1 MLKLS
6 QIKINADTCEKDFS
20 SKLSKKISSLTGLKS
35 ENIRNI
41 HVLKKS
47 IDARKKPEIFYSVTA
62 AFECINEEKVLKKA
76 SSKKDIANNLSV
88 FEEKKFVFPYSAKDI
103 CVVDSE
109 RPVIVGSG
117 PAGLFCALN
126 LARAGFKP
134 VVLERG
140 KSVEERSLDVEDFWK
155 GGKLKTSSNVQF
167 GEGGAGTFSD
177 GKLNTLIKDPI
188 GLGREVLETFVS
200 FGAPEKILFDAKP
213 HIGTDILKTVVKN
226 MREEI
231 KRLGGEVRFQNK
243 VTGLKTTDGK
253 ISSVTVFDEEKEIS
267 YEIKTSNCVLAIGH
281 SARDTFKELFDE
293 GIYMEQKPFS
303 VGFRVIHPQKLIN
316 MAQYGREKAGDL
328 GAADYKVTAKTS
340 SGRGVFSFCMCP
352 GGYVVNASSEEE
364 RTAVN
369 GMSYSGRDGKCANS
383 AIIFTVDSKDYPSS
397 HPLAG
402 IEFQRDLESKAYKIS
417 GGCVP
422 VQKYGDY
429 KASLKNKG
437 YDVNADNIDPG
448 LEISGAFDG
457 FEPDIKGKYT
467 YCDMTEIFTKDMN
480 ESFVEGMEH
489 FNKIIPGFGNKE
501 ARLAGV
507 ESRTSS
513 PVRIVRDENMQS
525 NIKGVFPC
533 GEGAGYAGGITSA
546 AMDGIKV
553 ACSLAKNILGL

>member
-1 MLKLS
+1 
-6 QIKINADTCEKDFS
+6 
-20 SKLSKKISSLTGLKS
+20 
-35 ENIRNI
+35 
-41 HVLKKS
+41 
-47 IDARKKPEIFYSVTA
+47 
-62 AFECINEEKVLKKA
+62 
-76 SSKKDIANNLSV
+76 
-88 FEEKKFVFPYSAKDI
+88 
-103 CVVDSE
+103 
-109 RPVIVGSG
+109 
-117 PAGLFCALN
+117 
-126 LARAGFKP
+126 
-134 VVLERG
+134 
-140 KSVEERSLDVEDFWK
+140 
-155 GGKLKTSSNVQF
+155 
-167 GEGGAGTFSD
+167 
-177 GKLNTLIKDPI
+177 
-188 GLGREVLETFVS
+188 
-200 FGAPEKILFDAKP
+200 
-213 HIGTDILKTVVKN
+213 
-226 MREEI
+226 
-231 KRLGGEVRFQNK
+231 
-243 VTGLKTTDGK
+243 
-253 ISSVTVFDEEKEIS
+253 
-267 YEIKTSNCVLAIGH
+267 
-281 SARDTFKELFDE
+281 
-293 GIYMEQKPFS
+293 
-303 VGFRVIHPQKLIN
+303 
-316 MAQYGREKAGDL
+316 
-328 GAADYKVTAKTS
+328 
-340 SGRGVFSFCMCP
+340 VFSFCMCP
-352 GGYVVNASSEEE
+352 GGYVVNASSEDE

-448 LEISGAFDG
+448 PEITGAFDG

-480 ESFVEGMEH
+480 ESFVEGMKH
-489 FNKIIPGFGNKE
+489 FNKIIPGFGYKE

>member
-35 ENIRNI
+35 EDIRNI
-41 HVLKKS
+41 RVLKKS

-103 CVVDSE
+103 CLVDSE

-117 PAGLFCALN
+117 PAGLFCALY

-140 KSVEERSLDVEDFWK
+140 KSVSERTKDVEDFWK

-231 KRLGGEVRFQNK
+231 KRLGGEVRFQNI
-243 VTGLKTTDGK
+243 VTGLKSTDGK

-352 GGYVVNASSEEE
+352 GGYVVNASSEDE

-489 FNKIIPGFGNKE
+489 FNKIIPGFGYKE

>member
-20 SKLSKKISSLTGLKS
+20 SKLSKKISSLTGVKS
-35 ENIRNI
+35 EDIRNI
-41 HVLKKS
+41 RVLKKS

-62 AFECINEEKVLKKA
+62 AFECINEEKVLNKA

-103 CVVDSE
+103 CLKDSE

-117 PAGLFCALN
+117 PAGLFCALY

-140 KSVEERSLDVEDFWK
+140 KSVSERTKDVEDFWN

-231 KRLGGEVRFQNK
+231 KRLGGEVRFQNI
-243 VTGLKTTDGK
+243 VTGLKSTDGK

-316 MAQYGREKAGDL
+316 KSQYGREDAGNL

-352 GGYVVNASSEEE
+352 GGYVVNASSEDE

-437 YDVNADNIDPG
+437 YDVNTDNIDPG
-448 LEISGAFDG
+448 PEISGAFYG

-489 FNKIIPGFGNKE
+489 FNKIIPGFGYKE

>member
-20 SKLSKKISSLTGLKS
+20 SKLSKKISSLTGVKS
-35 ENIRNI
+35 EDIRNI
-41 HVLKKS
+41 RVLKKS

-62 AFECINEEKVLKKA
+62 AFECVNEEKVLKKA

-103 CVVDSE
+103 CLVDSE

-117 PAGLFCALN
+117 PAGLFCALY
-126 LARAGFKP
+126 LSRAGFKP

-200 FGAPEKILFDAKP
+200 FGAPEKILYDAKP

-226 MREEI
+226 IREEI
-231 KRLGGEVRFQNK
+231 GSLGGEVRFQNK

-316 MAQYGREKAGDL
+316 KSQYGREDAGNL

-352 GGYVVNASSEEE
+352 GGYVVNASSEDE

-402 IEFQRDLESKAYKIS
+402 IEFQRNLESKAYKIS

-437 YDVNADNIDPG
+437 YDVNTDNIDPG
-448 LEISGAFDG
+448 TEISGAFDG

-489 FNKIIPGFGNKE
+489 FNRIIPGFSYKE
-501 ARLAGV
+501 AHLAGV

>member
-6 QIKINADTCEKDFS
+6 QIKINADTCEKDFP

-35 ENIRNI
+35 EDIRNI
-41 HVLKKS
+41 RVLKKS

-62 AFECINEEKVLKKA
+62 AFECVNEEKVLKKA

-103 CVVDSE
+103 CLVDSE

-117 PAGLFCALN
+117 PAGLFCALY

-140 KSVEERSLDVEDFWK
+140 KSVSERTKDVEDFWK

-200 FGAPEKILFDAKP
+200 FGAPEKILYDAKP

-231 KRLGGEVRFQNK
+231 GSLGGEVRFHNK

-352 GGYVVNASSEEE
+352 GGYVVNASSEDE

-437 YDVNADNIDPG
+437 YDVNADNKDLSP
-448 LEISGAFDG
+448 EISGAFDG

-480 ESFVEGMEH
+480 KSFVEGMEH
-489 FNKIIPGFGNKE
+489 FNKIIPGFSYKE
-501 ARLAGV
+501 VRLAGV

>member
-35 ENIRNI
+35 EDIRNI
-41 HVLKKS
+41 RVLKKS

-103 CVVDSE
+103 CLKDFE

-117 PAGLFCALN
+117 PAGLFCALY
-126 LARAGFKP
+126 LSRAGFKP

-140 KSVEERSLDVEDFWK
+140 KSVSERTKDVEDFWK

-437 YDVNADNIDPG
+437 YDVNTDYKDPSP
-448 LEISGAFDG
+448 EISGAFDG

-489 FNKIIPGFGNKE
+489 FNKIIPGFGYKE

>member
-6 QIKINADTCEKDFS
+6 QIKINADTEEKDFS
-20 SKLSKKISSLTGLKS
+20 LKLLKKISSLLNIKS
-35 ENIRNI
+35 EDIKELR
-41 HVLKKS
+41 VLKRS
-47 IDARKKPEIFYSVTA
+47 VDARKKPDIFYSVTA
-62 AFECINEEKVLKKA
+62 CFSVPGEEKVLKKA
-76 SSKKDIANNLSV
+76 LSKKDLSNNISV
-88 FEEKKFVFPYSAKDI
+88 FEEKKFEFPVNAKDL
-103 CVVDSE
+103 CLSDSD

-117 PAGLFCALN
+117 PAGLFCALY

-140 KSVEERSLDVEDFWK
+140 KSVSERTKDVEDFWK
-155 GGKLKTSSNVQF
+155 GGKLKESSNVQF

-177 GKLNTLIKDPI
+177 GKLNTLIKDPL

-200 FGAPEKILFDAKP
+200 FGAPEKILYDAKP

-231 KRLGGEVRFQNK
+231 IRLGGEVRFQNK
-243 VTGLKTTDGK
+243 VTHLTISDGK
-253 ISSVTVFDEEKEIS
+253 VTSVAVLDEEKDS
-267 YEIKTSNCVLAIGH
+267 AYEIKARDVVLAIGH
-281 SARDTFKELFDE
+281 SARDTFKELFEE
-293 GIYMEQKPFS
+293 GLHMEQKPFS

-316 MAQYGREKAGDL
+316 KSQYGREDAGNL
-328 GAADYKVTAKTS
+328 GAADYKVTAKTA

-352 GGYVVNASSEEE
+352 GGYVVNASSEEGK
-364 RTAVN
+364 TAVN

-383 AIIFTVDSKDYPSS
+383 AIIFTVDSKDYPSD

-402 IEFQRDLESKAYKIS
+402 IEFQRDLERKAFEIS

-429 KASLKNKG
+429 KERLQKS
-437 YDVNADNIDPG
+437 G
-448 LEISGAFDG
+448 LNNEFPEKDYSSEISEC
-457 FEPDIKGKYT
+457 FEDFTPDIKGKYSF
-467 YCDMTEIFTKDMN
+467 CDMTGIFTKDMN

-489 FNKIIPGFGNKE
+489 FDRIIPGFAFKE
-501 ARLAGV
+501 AVLAGV

-513 PVRIVRDENMQS
+513 PVRIVRDENMQA
-525 NIKGVFPC
+525 NIRGIYPC

-553 ACSLAKNILGL
+553 ACSLAKNISGL